1 MTTFVKATALAA
13 VAAVGLAGA
22 ASAATLAGAA
32 SAATFS
38 VLDWSKQGDENKAGI
53 DFAVGYGAHTPVGAT
68 WDKPNVVIDV
78 PPGNNPGNFQ
88 SPFNSNGLT
97 DTVDYFSTQ
106 PKGGPGLGA
115 ASPVTL
121 GFTEVQ
127 QAFTMLW
134 GSIDKYNS
142 VTFKLDGSDVYTVG
156 GDDVAGAIGLDPA
169 TNYEVV
175 ALVKFLDF
183 ESGFDSITFASKGP
197 ALEFA
202 LAPIPLPAAGWLL
215 LAGLGGLGVVARRKK
230 A

>member
-22 ASAATLAGAA
+22 ASAAT
-32 SAATFS
+32 FS
-38 VLDWSKQGDENKAGI
+38 VLDWSEQGTENKAGI
-53 DFAVGYGAHTPVGAT
+53 DFAVGYGAHTPIGAS
-68 WDKPNVVIDV
+68 WDKPDVVINV
-78 PPGNNPGNFQ
+78 PPGNDPGDFQ

-97 DTVDYFSTQ
+97 ETVDYFSTQ
-106 PKGGPGLGA
+106 PGGGPGLGA
-115 ASPVTL
+115 VSPVTL
-121 GFTEVQ
+121 SFTEVQ

-134 GSIDKYNS
+134 GSIDSYNS
-142 VTFKLDGSDVYTVG
+142 VTFKLGGSDVYTLG
-156 GDDVAGAIGLDPA
+156 GNAVAGAIGLDPA

-183 ESGFDSITFASKGP
+183 ESGFDSITFASTSA